1 MSTVI
6 DVGLLVKRRE
16 YAEKMAAHAKEL
28 IEETVPQ
35 DMKPFIELDF
45 HKADMNSL
53 LWYDRHWGIGIGGV
67 RKGCAEKAIEIMY
80 DVVATF
86 PDIKMRYYQTYEGP
100 LDFESVSKDGRLE
113 TIDPWTFVVHVADD
127 DNYQRLH
134 ILLSTKDLLL
144 DFWPERHSI
153 GWRYD
158 KKTEEDHSNRI
169 LEELSRQMAD
179 TELMAY
185 RYDDCTIDCEIEE
198 YARVRNGH
206 IEWLRTNS
214 ERLELMGSPMMYAT
228 STHKMLTSEAILFS
242 SDEEF
247 KRLASEANRLYEQ
260 EEEEFRQRMSQR
272 QAQKQDT
279 GCDDFPF

>member
-16 YAEKMAAHAKEL
+16 DAEKMAARAKEL
-28 IEETVPQ
+28 IEGTAPQ
-35 DMKPFIELDF
+35 EMKPFIELDF
-45 HKADMNSL
+45 READMNSL

-67 RKGCAEKAIEIMY
+67 RKGCAEKAIEIMD
-80 DVVATF
+80 DVVGTF
-86 PDIKMRYYQTYEGP
+86 PDIKMRYYQTHEGP
-100 LDFESVSKDGRLE
+100 LDFEGVSKDGSLE
-113 TIDPWTFVVHVADD
+113 MIEPWTFVVHVADEES
-127 DNYQRLH
+127 YQRLH
-134 ILLSTKDLLL
+134 DLLSTKDLLL

-158 KKTEEDHSNRI
+158 KKTEEEQSKHI
-169 LEELSRQMAD
+169 LEELSQQMAD

>member
-16 YAEKMAAHAKEL
+16 DAEKMDAHAKEL

-144 DFWPERHSI
+144 DFWPER
-153 GWRYD
+153 

-185 RYDDCTIDCEIEE
+185 RYDD
-198 YARVRNGH
+198 
-206 IEWLRTNS
+206 
-214 ERLELMGSPMMYAT
+214 
-228 STHKMLTSEAILFS
+228 
-242 SDEEF
+242 
-247 KRLASEANRLYEQ
+247 
-260 EEEEFRQRMSQR
+260 
-272 QAQKQDT
+272 
-279 GCDDFPF
+279 

>member
-16 YAEKMAAHAKEL
+16 DAEKMAARAKEL
-28 IEETVPQ
+28 IEEMVPQ

-45 HKADMNSL
+45 READMNSL

-100 LDFESVSKDGRLE
+100 LDFEGVSKDGSLE
-113 TIDPWTFVVHVADD
+113 MIEPWTFVVHVADD

-260 EEEEFRQRMSQR
+260 EEEEFRQRMAQR
-272 QAQKQDT
+272 QAQKQDSES
-279 GCDDFPF
+279 DDFPF

>member
-16 YAEKMAAHAKEL
+16 DAEKMAARAKEL
-28 IEETVPQ
+28 IEEMVPQ

-45 HKADMNSL
+45 READMNSL

-100 LDFESVSKDGRLE
+100 LDFEGVSKDGSLE
-113 TIDPWTFVVHVADD
+113 MIESWTFVVHVADD

-153 GWRYD
+153 GWHYD

-169 LEELSRQMAD
+169 LEELCRQMAD

-260 EEEEFRQRMSQR
+260 EEEEFRQRMAQR
-272 QAQKQDT
+272 QAQKQDSES
-279 GCDDFPF
+279 DDFPF